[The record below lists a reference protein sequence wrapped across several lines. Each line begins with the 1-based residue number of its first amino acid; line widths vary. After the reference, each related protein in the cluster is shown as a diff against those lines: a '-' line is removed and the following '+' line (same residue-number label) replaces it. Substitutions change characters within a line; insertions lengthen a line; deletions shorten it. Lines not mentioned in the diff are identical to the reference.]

1 MIKLKIVKLNKKV
14 LYNLYLIDKEDESVM
29 IDYNRNKNK

>member
-29 IDYNRNKNK
+29 INYNRNKNK